1 MNKPTL
7 EGKDLYS
14 EKYKILMKGIKDDTN
29 RWKDRAFSWF
39 GRINIVK
46 ITMLPK
52 AIYRFNANYQLHFS
66 QNQNKTFYNL
76 YGDTKDPK
84 EPKESSVLEKVK
96 LMESGS
102 LT

>member
-46 ITMLPK
+46 ITILPK
-52 AIYRFNANYQLHFS
+52 AIYRFNIIPIKLPMHFS
-66 QNQNKTFYNL
+66 HNWNKNF
-76 YGDTKDPK
+76 
-84 EPKESSVLEKVK
+84 
-96 LMESGS
+96 
-102 LT
+102 